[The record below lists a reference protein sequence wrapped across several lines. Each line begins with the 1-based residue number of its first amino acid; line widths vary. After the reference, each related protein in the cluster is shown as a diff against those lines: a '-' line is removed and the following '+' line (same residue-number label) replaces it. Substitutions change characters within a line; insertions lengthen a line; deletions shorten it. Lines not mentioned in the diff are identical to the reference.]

1 MDTKR
6 VQKNQVD
13 SIGVEIECCAAR
25 RPWPEEMEPSLVAT
39 VTGDG
44 VHCRCCE
51 GQRSEVRD
59 IRPPRFEDDRPSF
72 ATPCKACSDPSAA
85 SVGQSVE
92 EGKTKRM
99 RSGWVSCVAQTHWP
113 GLGVRGGG
121 QGRDGTREMGST
133 AGTRVCVRES
143 GAGGQGLRTD
153 VWFRNGKARAA
164 KPGPSVEYS
173 SCTPGAALRDPA
185 QQCPAFDA
193 IKVAVEHGHYGFA
206 GVRGPTPTKIH
217 VYLWVRRAK
226 PEPTVSMSMSTG
238 PGWPRREGGR
248 GDGGTGEGARA
259 AQSDEG
265 LLLQRGRGRVGGVGG
280 RSGGVGGGGGL
291 GGAALGACTRVLELL
306 RPLRHSRVDGENEP
320 VGRCEQAH
328 QQVAACVHGHAHAQC
343 GRIST
348 TGRGSGSGL
357 GAASARSGGHAY
369 RRRPCRG

>member
-1 MDTKR
+1 MIDHHSQRHAKH
-6 VQKNQVD
+6 
-13 SIGVEIECCAAR
+13 AA
-25 RPWPEEMEPSLVAT
+25 
-39 VTGDG
+39 
-44 VHCRCCE
+44 
-51 GQRSEVRD
+51 
-59 IRPPRFEDDRPSF
+59 IRAPRPSVSRSKRGKRNE
-72 ATPCKACSDPSAA
+72 CDPDGSAA
-85 SVGQSVE
+85 SRKRIGRAWACAVG
-92 EGKTKRM
+92 G
-99 RSGWVSCVAQTHWP
+99 
-113 GLGVRGGG
+113 RGGMER
-121 QGRDGTREMGST
+121 GRWEARPG
-133 AGTRVCVRES
+133 RVCVWES

-238 PGWPRREGGR
+238 PGWPRREGGK
-248 GDGGTGEGARA
+248 GDGGTGEGACA
-259 AQSDEG
+259 AWSDEG
-265 LLLQRGRGRVGGVGG
+265 PLLQRGRGLVGGVGG
-280 RSGGVGGGGGL
+280 RRGGVGGGGGL
-291 GGAALGACTRVLELL
+291 GGAALGTDTRVPDLL
-306 RPLRHSRVDGENEP
+306 GPLRHGRIDGENEP

-328 QQVAACVHGHAHAQC
+328 QQVASCVHDHAHAQC

>member
-1 MDTKR
+1 
-6 VQKNQVD
+6 
-13 SIGVEIECCAAR
+13 
-25 RPWPEEMEPSLVAT
+25 
-39 VTGDG
+39 
-44 VHCRCCE
+44 
-51 GQRSEVRD
+51 
-59 IRPPRFEDDRPSF
+59 
-72 ATPCKACSDPSAA
+72 
-85 SVGQSVE
+85 
-92 EGKTKRM
+92 M

-226 PEPTVSMSMSTG
+226 PEPTVST
-238 PGWPRREGGR
+238 GWPRRKKGEGGR
-248 GDGGTGEGARA
+248 RDGRRGARRSVRWGA
-259 AQSDEG
+259 LTTERPRPSW
-265 LLLQRGRGRVGGVGG
+265 QRWR
-280 RSGGVGGGGGL
+280 
-291 GGAALGACTRVLELL
+291 
-306 RPLRHSRVDGENEP
+306 
-320 VGRCEQAH
+320 QA
-328 QQVAACVHGHAHAQC
+328 
-343 GRIST
+343 
-348 TGRGSGSGL
+348 
-357 GAASARSGGHAY
+357 
-369 RRRPCRG
+369 RRRWRWWRPWRRGAGRLHTSP

>member
-1 MDTKR
+1 MPKGSWTTGEVDTKR

-133 AGTRVCVRES
+133 AGTRVCVRER
-143 GAGGQGLRTD
+143 GGRTRAPYRCL
-153 VWFRNGKARAA
+153 VQKRQSPGCKAR
-164 KPGPSVEYS
+164 
-173 SCTPGAALRDPA
+173 
-185 QQCPAFDA
+185 
-193 IKVAVEHGHYGFA
+193 
-206 GVRGPTPTKIH
+206 
-217 VYLWVRRAK
+217 
-226 PEPTVSMSMSTG
+226 
-238 PGWPRREGGR
+238 
-248 GDGGTGEGARA
+248 
-259 AQSDEG
+259 
-265 LLLQRGRGRVGGVGG
+265 
-280 RSGGVGGGGGL
+280 
-291 GGAALGACTRVLELL
+291 
-306 RPLRHSRVDGENEP
+306 P
-320 VGRCEQAH
+320 VGRIQ
-328 QQVAACVHGHAHAQC
+328 
-343 GRIST
+343 
-348 TGRGSGSGL
+348 
-357 GAASARSGGHAY
+357 
-369 RRRPCRG
+369 

>member
-1 MDTKR
+1 
-6 VQKNQVD
+6 
-13 SIGVEIECCAAR
+13 
-25 RPWPEEMEPSLVAT
+25 MEPSLVAT

-85 SVGQSVE
+85 RWSVGRSKR
-92 EGKTKRM
+92 GKRNECDPDASAASRKRIG
-99 RSGWVSCVAQTHWP
+99 RAWACAVG
-113 GLGVRGGG
+113 GRGGMER
-121 QGRDGTREMGST
+121 GRWEALPG
-133 AGTRVCVRES
+133 RVCVRES

-206 GVRGPTPTKIH
+206 GVRGPTPIKIH

-226 PEPTVSMSMSTG
+226 TEPTVST
-238 PGWPRREGGR
+238 GWPRRKKREGGR
-248 GDGGTGEGARA
+248 RDGR
-259 AQSDEG
+259 
-265 LLLQRGRGRVGGVGG
+265 RGV
-280 RSGGVGGGGGL
+280 
-291 GGAALGACTRVLELL
+291 
-306 RPLRHSRVDGENEP
+306 
-320 VGRCEQAH
+320 
-328 QQVAACVHGHAHAQC
+328 
-343 GRIST
+343 
-348 TGRGSGSGL
+348 
-357 GAASARSGGHAY
+357 
-369 RRRPCRG
+369 RRLV